1 MKKFA
6 VAILAFVYLG
16 TTVGVTMHI
25 HYCMDKVASWGLVNK
40 ESKSCSNCGMEK
52 SEQKN
57 KGCCKDKHSFYKNN
71 TDQKVTEST
80 LQAIQL
86 MAAGMPAS
94 FTEISSF
101 GFPSV
106 TEENPI
112 SHAPPLDHDIPI
124 YILNC
129 VYRI

>member
-1 MKKFA
+1 MKKFT
-6 VAILAFVYLG
+6 VAILALIYLSASI
-16 TTVGVTMHI
+16 GVTMHM
-25 HYCMDKVASWGLVNK
+25 HYCMGRVAGWGLSNN
-40 ESKSCSNCGMEK
+40 ESKICSKCGMEK
-52 SEQKN
+52 SEKN
-57 KGCCKDKHSFYKNN
+57 SGCCKDKHTFFKNS
-71 TDQKVTEST
+71 TDQKVTESS